1 MKNIEKKARDIKKQ
15 LKNKDISNVLNI
27 LSRLSPTEK
36 TEVSNKLKEEFDI
49 DLSKLISP
57 ILKTIGSILIYRI
70 AEQKTLLSSSIS
82 ANNYLK
88 NYLNSTI
95 VIKLLP
101 EKIASI
107 IKEMIKY
114 YEDELE
120 NADLLNNVEKILKA
134 AKDEKIDFE
143 DFKNLTEELDDNR
156 NCRKA
161 MGKLINR
168 LKNIMDSIEEDY
180 ENKKLDLI
188 NILLNDQF
196 RPFSKINLNLIA
208 INLKISEINDLGFFL
223 TKTID
228 EKDFILIKPYNY
240 LLIEELFFIGLDK
253 LKENMFCPVC
263 KNDESFSQYID
274 TNIKLITI
282 CKKCSHIINSKE
294 EF

>member
-1 MKNIEKKARDIKKQ
+1 MENIEKKARDIKKQ
-15 LKNKDISNVLNI
+15 LKNKNILNVLNMV
-27 LSRLSPTEK
+27 LTLSPTEK
-36 TEVSNKLKEEFDI
+36 TEVSNKLKREFDI
-49 DLSKLISP
+49 DLSKLIPP

-82 ANNYLK
+82 GNNYLK
-88 NYLNSTI
+88 NYLNSMI
-95 VIKLLP
+95 VIELLP
-101 EKIASI
+101 KTIASI
-107 IKEMIKY
+107 IEEMIKY
-114 YEDELE
+114 YDDELE
-120 NADLLNNVEKILKA
+120 DADLLNDAENILEAAEDENV
-134 AKDEKIDFE
+134 DFE
-143 DFKNLTEELDDNR
+143 NIKNLIEELEDDR
-156 NCRKA
+156 NCRKT
-161 MGKLINR
+161 MKELINR
-168 LKNIMDSIEEDY
+168 LKNIMDSKEEDY

-188 NILLNDQF
+188 DILLNNQF

-228 EKDFILIKPYNY
+228 ERDFILIKPYNY

-263 KNDESFSQYID
+263 ENEESFNQYID

-282 CKKCSHIINSKE
+282 CKECSHIINSKE